1 MSYVNGEQTSHA
13 WKKGKYIT
21 FGNKKMS
28 IPLFDI
34 PSRITCPG
42 KTPLCQ
48 KYCYAQ
54 KTEQL
59 FPNVLGKRVN
69 NLALTKK
76 KEFVDTIVM
85 ELEEVAFI
93 PYVRIHGSGDFYS
106 QAYLNKWVEIANR
119 MPERTFLAF
128 TKAFHLNYSKIPDN
142 FKLYFS
148 VWNDTDTSKIKN
160 PDIRIAYTL
169 IDFKWAIAKGIDK
182 FFDLSN
188 ATKCSGHCDKCLVC
202 FNNTGN
208 VYFPIH

>member
-1 MSYVNGEQTSHA
+1 MSYVNGEVTSHA
-13 WKKGKYIT
+13 WKKGEHIT

-42 KTPLCQ
+42 STELCR

-59 FPNVLGKRVN
+59 FPNVITRRKR
-69 NLALTKK
+69 NLDFTKK
-76 KEFVDTIVM
+76 KEFVDTIVK
-85 ELEEVAFI
+85 ELEGVAFI

-106 QAYLNKWVEIANR
+106 QAYVNKWFEVAKR
-119 MPERTFLAF
+119 MPEKKFLAF
-128 TKAFHLNYSKIPDN
+128 TKAFHLNFSKRPDN
-142 FKLYFS
+142 FILYYS
-148 VWNDTDTSKIKN
+148 VWNDTDTTKIKD
-160 PDIRIAYTL
+160 PDVNIAYTL
-169 IDFKWAIAKGIDK
+169 IDFKWAVAKGMDK
-182 FFDLSN
+182 FFNIKD

-202 FNNTGN
+202 FKNSGN

>member
-13 WKKGKYIT
+13 WKNGKHIT

-34 PSRITCPG
+34 PSRVTCPG
-42 KTPLCQ
+42 STALCR

-59 FPNVLGKRVN
+59 FPNVILRRNK

-76 KEFVDTIVM
+76 KEFVDTIIT
-85 ELEEVAFI
+85 ELKEVAFI
-93 PYVRIHGSGDFYS
+93 PYVRIHGSGDFYN
-106 QAYLNKWVEIANR
+106 QAYLNKWFEIARR
-119 MPERTFLAF
+119 MPEKKFLAF
-128 TKAFHLNYSKIPDN
+128 TKVFKLDFSKKPDN
-142 FKLYFS
+142 FNLYYS
-148 VWNDTDTSKIKN
+148 VWNDTDTKKIKN
-160 PDIRIAYTL
+160 PDINIAYTL
-169 IDFKWAIAKGIDK
+169 IDFKWAVKQGMDK
-182 FFDLSN
+182 VFDLSK

-202 FNNTGN
+202 FENKGN